1 MLIGTRKRCPSNRE
15 DLKAE
20 SLRRLC
26 GVCREEQGDPRTWQ
40 TADLAVL
47 SQDIFTVSASDLPRT
62 TSLLTIVGGKV
73 VYNAN
78 VIKQP

>member
-1 MLIGTRKRCPSNRE
+1 
-15 DLKAE
+15 
-20 SLRRLC
+20 
-26 GVCREEQGDPRTWQ
+26 
-40 TADLAVL
+40 VL